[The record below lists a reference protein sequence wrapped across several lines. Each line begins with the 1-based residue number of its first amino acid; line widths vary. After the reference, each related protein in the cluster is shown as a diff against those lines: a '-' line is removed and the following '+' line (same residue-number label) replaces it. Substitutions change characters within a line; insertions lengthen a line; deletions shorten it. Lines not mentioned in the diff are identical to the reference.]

1 MATGATDTSQEKVL
15 QREDTI
21 IDVTDVRDPKWAPEC
36 CIYKVPKRLSKVKE
50 QPYTP
55 KLISIGPVHHNN
67 GEFKDM
73 QMVKERYFKA
83 FFSRTCKGQKE
94 FACIIE
100 KNKDKIC
107 NCYAPEISQCIE
119 NENFVKMVLLDSIF
133 IIELFMRSYREEDEN
148 DYILSKSW
156 LKDGIMQDLI
166 LLENQLPFFILDK
179 LYQHYTS
186 NPTFLE
192 LACNY
197 FFSSKEIRFE
207 KVVKHFTDLQRNFF
221 LPPNQKPGN
230 PIVHRH
236 SATKLDMAGLIFQN
250 RKGEMAGFIFR
261 NREGEEKNRHL
272 LHVEIQKGNKLLEIF
287 PCFNCSWL
295 LHCLPCLKK
304 IPFLESMQTRLL
316 IPHFVV
322 DNKTEDLFRNLMAL
336 EQCHYP
342 KEAYIC
348 NYILLLD
355 FLINSK
361 DDVEL
366 LVEEGII
373 VNSLGSNKAVADMV
387 NKLGQEIVEEK
398 SYYHDVAEDLNK
410 YYRNWWNKNME
421 SLKTVYFRD
430 ILRGTVTVVGVIVL
444 LVTVM
449 NFLRPF
455 VFRHI

>member
-1 MATGATDTSQEKVL
+1 MATGAADTSQEKVL
-15 QREDTI
+15 QCEETI

-50 QPYTP
+50 EPYTP
-55 KLISIGPVHHNN
+55 KLISIGPVHHSKD
-67 GEFKDM
+67 ELKDM
-73 QMVKERYFKA
+73 QMVKECYFKA
-83 FFSRTCKGQKE
+83 FFLRTCKGQKE

-107 NCYAPEISQCIE
+107 NCYAPEISQRIE

-133 IIELFMRSYREEDEN
+133 IIELFMRSNREEDEN
-148 DYILSKSW
+148 DYILSKPW

-197 FFSSKEIRFE
+197 FFPNKEMRIE
-207 KVVKHFTDLQRNFF
+207 KQVKHFTDLQRNFF
-221 LPPNQKPGN
+221 VRPTQKPGN
-230 PIVHRH
+230 PIEHRH
-236 SATKLDMAGLIFQN
+236 SATKLDMAGLIFQ
-250 RKGEMAGFIFR
+250 KGG
-261 NREGEEKNRHL
+261 GEEKNRHL

-304 IPFLESMQTRLL
+304 IPFLESMQTRLV

-342 KEAYIC
+342 NEAYIC

-387 NKLGQEIVEEK
+387 NKLGHEIVEK
-398 SYYHDVAEDLNK
+398 NSYYYNVAEDLNK

-430 ILRGTVTVVGVIVL
+430 IWRGTATVVGIIVL

-455 VFRHI
+455 VFKHI